1 MSTVLGALLPV
12 LSLILLGFA
21 LRKSGLIPREQ
32 WRGIEQLCYWL
43 LFPALLIVSISRA
56 RLDFAAL
63 LPFSAALLLLVVSGT
78 GLMWLFR
85 RPLMRW
91 LGMGGPT
98 WSSLFQTVTR
108 WNGFLAMAIIDKLL
122 GAEGLALLAVAFAM
136 IIPYLNVANVL
147 AIAASVGRTPPT
159 PLSIAR
165 ELARN
170 PFILGVGLGL
180 AFHFA
185 GGLPGPVETAL
196 SLLGRAA
203 LGVSLLVVGAGL
215 SWRAVK
221 RAGGGVA
228 ASVVLRLAG
237 MPLLALVWGRVLGIE
252 GTALVVLAM
261 TAAVPTAVNGYM
273 LARAMGGDAEYYAA
287 AVTAQ
292 VMASVVSLPF
302 FIWLSMWLGG
312 LSPAG

>member
-1 MSTVLGALLPV
+1 MSAVLSALLPV

-21 LRKSGLIPREQ
+21 LRKGGIIPREQ

-56 RLDFAAL
+56 RLDFGAL
-63 LPFSAALLLLVVSGT
+63 LPYSLALLLLVVSGT

-85 RPLMRW
+85 RPVMRL

-122 GAEGLALLAVAFAM
+122 GEEGLALLAVAFAV
-136 IIPYLNVANVL
+136 IIPYLNVTNVL

-159 PLSIAR
+159 PASIAR
-165 ELARN
+165 QLARN
-170 PFILGVGLGL
+170 PFIVGVMLGL
-180 AFHFA
+180 LFQFA
-185 GGLPGPVETAL
+185 GGLPEAVETAL

-215 SWRAVK
+215 SWQAVK
-221 RAGGGVA
+221 AAQIGVL
-228 ASVVLRLAG
+228 ASVGLRLVG
-237 MPLLALVWGRVLGIE
+237 MPTLALFWGLVMGVS
-252 GTALVVLAM
+252 GVALVVLVM

-273 LARAMGGDAEYYAA
+273 LARAMGGDTEYYAA

-292 VMASVVSLPF
+292 VMASVVTLPV
-302 FIWLSMWLGG
+302 FIWLAMWLGG
-312 LSPAG
+312 LAG